1 MVVHASADS
10 GVLMQPSLGHIAL
23 FAIVA
28 AAMPGGIVALALLL
42 TKVLKTARNQRKTA
56 SDSYESGMVPIGDA
70 WIKYHI
76 QYYMYA
82 LIFVIFDVE
91 AVFVYPWAVVFRQV
105 GLYALA
111 EIVLFIAILGA
122 GLAYAWRRGALRWQ

>member
-1 MVVHASADS
+1 M
-10 GVLMQPSLGHIAL
+10 
-23 FAIVA
+23 A

-42 TKVLKTARNQRKTA
+42 TKVLKTARHQRKTA
-56 SDSYESGMVPIGDA
+56 SDPYESGMVPIGDA

-91 AVFVYPWAVVFRQV
+91 AVFVYPWAVVYRQV

-111 EIVLFIAILGA
+111 EITIFITILGA
-122 GLAYAWRRGALRWQ
+122 GLVYAWRRGALRWQ

>member
-1 MVVHASADS
+1 
-10 GVLMQPSLGHIAL
+10 MQPNLGHIAL

-42 TKVLKTARNQRKTA
+42 TRVLKTARKPAKSAGDT
-56 SDSYESGMVPIGDA
+56 YESGMVPVGDA

-82 LIFVIFDVE
+82 LVFVIFDVE
-91 AVFVYPWAVVFRQV
+91 VVFFYPWAVVYRQV
-105 GLYALA
+105 GAYALA
-111 EIVLFIAILGA
+111 EIVIFILILMV

>member
-1 MVVHASADS
+1 
-10 GVLMQPSLGHIAL
+10 MQPSLGHIAL

-42 TKVLKTARNQRKTA
+42 TRVLRTAGKPRQTSA
-56 SDSYESGMVPIGDA
+56 DTYESGMVPIGDA

-91 AVFVYPWAVVFRQV
+91 AVFIYPWAVVYKQV

-111 EIVLFIAILGA
+111 EISIFIAILVV
-122 GLAYAWRRGALRWQ
+122 GLAYAWRRGALRWT